1 MFCSTCGAESTIGL
15 NYCKRCGTSLSA
27 PADDRQ
33 HKGVPTGLVALFAIV
48 IAFLGLVGLMAI
60 IEGGADLAHA
70 GVGGL
75 LVPIIACGA
84 AVLLGVETMLVW
96 VLMRLLNSYGISP
109 PAPKLKK
116 SLPAA
121 AAQLAPPPHGF
132 TSVTEHTT
140 RHFEGAIPKARD
152 TSDMN

>member
-15 NYCKRCGTSLSA
+15 NYCKRCGASMSA
-27 PADDRQ
+27 AGDDR
-33 HKGVPTGLVALFAIV
+33 HPRGVPTGLVALFAV
-48 IAFLGLVGLMAI
+48 MIAFLGLVGLIAI
-60 IEGGADLAHA
+60 TEGGADLAHA

-75 LVPIIACGA
+75 LVPIIACGSL
-84 AVLLGVETMLVW
+84 VLLGVEAMLVW

-116 SLPAA
+116 SLPAP

-140 RHFEGAIPKARD
+140 RHFEGAAPRARD
-152 TSDMN
+152 TSDMD